1 MDGQTNRPK
10 PTLLYRGMTTS
21 FFRNTNPCLFSP
33 AARILLLIAGKI
45 PLHASAINNQFN
57 WLLQT
62 LLTCKQFSS
71 YKIGH
76 DVATYE
82 KGA

>member
-1 MDGQTNRPK
+1 MGGQANRPK

-21 FFRNTNPCLFSP
+21 FFRNTNPFSP
-33 AARILLLIAGKI
+33 AARIFLLIAGKI
-45 PLHASAINNQFN
+45 PLHASAINNQSN

-62 LLTCKQFSS
+62 LLTCKQFSC
-71 YKIGH
+71 YRIGH
-76 DVATYE
+76 DVATHE